1 MLRKLESL
9 TTEGLSHRS
18 LETAC
23 GTRDPS
29 KEAAPYIFNFDNC
42 ILVDNSLF

>member
-1 MLRKLESL
+1 MSWKLEPL
-9 TTEGLSHRS
+9 ITEGLSNIS

-23 GTRDPS
+23 GVRDPS
-29 KEAAPYIFNFDNC
+29 KEAALYVFNFDNS